1 MIDQGAID
9 QAEIHHLRR
18 PRELQMV
25 ACAKAGE
32 PVWPLKKFV
41 THSHAPS
48 GSDQRKI
55 GNRADMQI
63 PRVVPTN
70 HHCKGILK
78 TERVHHLRSEE
89 HTSELQSLTNLV
101 C

>member
-63 PRVVPTN
+63 PRVVPTTPLQRYSQN
-70 HHCKGILK
+70 RAGPSPP
-78 TERVHHLRSEE
+78 TEISRRDEALPRAIAFG
-89 HTSELQSLTNLV
+89 
-101 C
+101 